1 MAKIDIPD
9 GLLNTSELNELQGA
23 VNKAVT
29 EKRRTGV
36 MTMSRFMSIIK
47 DACYWIWDKISGFF
61 SDLWDGIC
69 DLFS

>member
-9 GLLNTSELNELQGA
+9 GLLEPSELNQLQSA
-23 VNKAVT
+23 VNSAVR
-29 EKRRTGV
+29 EKQRTGF
-36 MTMSRFMSIIK
+36 MTMSRFMDIIK
-47 DACYWIWDKISGFF
+47 NACQWIWDKISGFF